1 MEGSFKILESLSHD
15 MIYLSE
21 IDASTSVACEIMKTF
36 IDCYLIIKK
45 NNQNRL
51 QSTIDCN
58 RLIQIEEA
66 LVLIIKLLVLYRGYS
81 FKEKITLHQLYL
93 FLRGFYLK
101 ELYNI
106 KISLNSNSLMQNSIM
121 NSYLKKNIFKQ
132 DLIKECRIYLSFIR
146 LFNSFTS
153 QCSNQLLSKI
163 VCNMPHYELN
173 PLNIIELLNS
183 SLFNDFNLDL
193 LILNEKVFFS

>member
-1 MEGSFKILESLSHD
+1 
-15 MIYLSE
+15 
-21 IDASTSVACEIMKTF
+21 
-36 IDCYLIIKK
+36 
-45 NNQNRL
+45 
-51 QSTIDCN
+51 
-58 RLIQIEEA
+58 
-66 LVLIIKLLVLYRGYS
+66 
-81 FKEKITLHQLYL
+81 
-93 FLRGFYLK
+93 
-101 ELYNI
+101 
-106 KISLNSNSLMQNSIM
+106 MQNSIM